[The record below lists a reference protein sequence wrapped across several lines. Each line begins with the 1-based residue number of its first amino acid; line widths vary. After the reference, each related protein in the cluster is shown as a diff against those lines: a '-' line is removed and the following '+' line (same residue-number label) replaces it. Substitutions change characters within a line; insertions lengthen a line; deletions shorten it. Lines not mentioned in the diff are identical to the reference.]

1 VLLLFYFIPYIILT
15 MGKSVAIIGA
25 GISGLTAGIYLRKAG
40 FKVTI
45 LEKHTIAGGL
55 CTYWERKGMRI
66 DGCIHWMTGTKPTS
80 LTYLRWKEVGALHNQ
95 KEIIYLP
102 TWGVVDF
109 HGTKVPFYCDLDK
122 AEKAWINISKDDT
135 KMIKKFFKM
144 VRKIASVDLPIED
157 PIRYMSLK
165 TKLKF
170 VKDIIRTFPYYTK
183 GMKISC
189 EEYAAKFKHPA
200 IRNAIVNI
208 QPGEGNLY
216 SMMYCYATVA
226 CGNGGIPTGGSKTV
240 IDNMVDKFK
249 SIRGKI
255 LVDSE
260 VTKIEVEG
268 KNVSG
273 LRLYNGELVKA
284 DYYLACCDSCYTM
297 INLLDNKYQH
307 KKIMQRYL
315 DPVTHPAPSCVFIN
329 YAVDASIEIPVPYI
343 FNVPSFK
350 IANKTINHLNIRNYN
365 YDNTQIRN
373 GKSVLQVLIDQ
384 DSNDYEWWVK
394 LYKRKNEYLSFK
406 EKIAQIVLEL
416 IVKQVPE
423 YKENIFLLDVA
434 TPITFNRYTNASR
447 GSFMSFLFNKK
458 KGVIMTKGKLKGLNN
473 FLLSGQYVQTP
484 GGLPLALAS
493 GKYSATYIKKMAK
506 VRG

>member
-1 VLLLFYFIPYIILT
+1 MR

-45 LEKHTIAGGL
+45 LEKHTMPGGL
-55 CTYWERKGMRI
+55 CTYWERKGMHI
-66 DGCIHWMTGTKPTS
+66 DGCIHWMTGTKPES

-95 KEIIYLP
+95 EEIIYLP
-102 TWGVVDF
+102 TWGVVEYN
-109 HGTKVPFYCDLDK
+109 GVQVPFLRDLKK
-122 AEKAWINISKDDT
+122 AEQAWIDISKEDT

-144 VRKIASVDLPIED
+144 VRKIASVDLPIEE
-157 PIRYMSLK
+157 PIRYMSMK
-165 TKLKF
+165 TKWQFIKDF
-170 VKDIIRTFPYYTK
+170 VRTFPYYTK

-200 IRNAIVNI
+200 LRNAIVNI

-240 IDNMVDKFK
+240 IDNMVDKFLSLK
-249 SIRGKI
+249 GKI
-255 LVDSE
+255 RYESE
-260 VTKIEVEG
+260 VTKIEVNDN
-268 KNVSG
+268 KVSG
-273 LRLYNGELVKA
+273 YRLESGELVEA
-284 DYYLACCDSCYTM
+284 DYYIACCDSCYTM

-307 KKIMQRYL
+307 KKIMKRYL
-315 DPVTHPAPSCVFIN
+315 DPVKHPAPSCVFIN
-329 YAVDASIEIPVPYI
+329 YVVDASIKLPIPYI
-343 FNVPSFK
+343 FNITPFK
-350 IANKTINHLNIRNYN
+350 LATKLINHLNIRNFN

-384 DSNDYEWWVK
+384 DSNDYSWWQE
-394 LYKRKNEYLSFK
+394 LYKLKAEYLGFK
-406 EKIAQIVLEL
+406 EKIAQKVRDL
-416 IVKQVPE
+416 IVKQVPS
-423 YKENIFLLDVA
+423 YRDKIDILDVA

-447 GSFMSFLFNKK
+447 GSFMSFLFNKR
-458 KGVIMTKGKLKGLNN
+458 KGVIMSNGKLKGLKN

-484 GGLPLALAS
+484 GGMPLALAS